1 MTEKDIYYNERLDFN
16 GISDV
21 REKTQLAI
29 SRLENPYCLSEEDA
43 KMYRDFLS
51 KQRSAAVKT
60 FIDRGEV
67 RIFPFL
73 VKYKAIKKS
82 NIASFVEYA
91 QQARKLDVLSYLL
104 NVSNEFRVHP
114 RKASAKSGACLCR
127 EEQILPADDIK
138 VGDIVWMC
146 KNPMPW
152 QVLEKKAG
160 RALLISKF
168 AVDCKQYNFR
178 YENTSWGKCSLRRWL
193 NGSFFDSRF
202 TRQEKQHIMPVSID
216 EDDSLHLRSEG
227 GDSVFLLSVEEAKK
241 YFKDDDMRKA
251 RMTKKALDE
260 CLWTF
265 FDEYGH
271 WWLRSTTANNVGAAF
286 VKAYGDVFDCG
297 GTVVSNG
304 FVRDFDNYGI
314 RPAVYISTK

>member
-1 MTEKDIYYNERLDFN
+1 MAQKDIFYDERLDFN

-29 SRLENPYCLSEEDA
+29 SRLENPYCLSEENG

-51 KQRSAAVKT
+51 KQRHAAVKT

-104 NVSNEFRVHP
+104 NASNEFRTHS
-114 RKASAKSGACLCR
+114 RKAAAKADGDVRDKTRIFPS
-127 EEQILPADDIK
+127 DDIK

-152 QVLEKKAG
+152 LVLEKKAG

-168 AVDCKQYNFR
+168 ALDCRQYNFR
-178 YENTSWGKCSLRRWL
+178 YENTNWEKCSLRRWL
-193 NGSFFDSRF
+193 NGSFFDGRF
-202 TRQEKQHIMPVSID
+202 TRQEKRHIMPVSID
-216 EDDSLHLRSEG
+216 ADDSLHLRREG
-227 GDSVFLLSVEEAKK
+227 GDNVFLLSAEEAKK

-251 RMTKKALDE
+251 RMTQKALGE

-265 FDEYGH
+265 FDEFGH
-271 WWLRSTTANNVGAAF
+271 WWLRTTTGEDVGASF
-286 VKAYGDVFDCG
+286 VKAYGDIFSCG
-297 GTVVSNG
+297 GTIVSNG
-304 FVRDFDNYGI
+304 FVRDFDNYGV